1 METGPSPTARLRRT
15 AAFAAAIL
23 TLAGTP
29 TVGAEPEID
38 PATTLIRAD
47 GWELV
52 AAHCGGCHSHRLV
65 TAQRGD
71 EEFWRTTIR
80 WMQRTQNLWVIP
92 EAQEKVLIAYL
103 ARNYNE
109 TDWGRRPPLNASLMP
124 PP

>member
-1 METGPSPTARLRRT
+1 MTALAAVALLFTMPSID
-15 AAFAAAIL
+15 AAESE
-23 TLAGTP
+23 
-29 TVGAEPEID
+29 VD
-38 PATTLIRAD
+38 PATTLIIAD

-80 WMQRTQNLWVIP
+80 WMQRTQNLWTIP
-92 EAQEKVLIAYL
+92 EPQESALIAYL
-103 ARNYNE
+103 ASHYNE